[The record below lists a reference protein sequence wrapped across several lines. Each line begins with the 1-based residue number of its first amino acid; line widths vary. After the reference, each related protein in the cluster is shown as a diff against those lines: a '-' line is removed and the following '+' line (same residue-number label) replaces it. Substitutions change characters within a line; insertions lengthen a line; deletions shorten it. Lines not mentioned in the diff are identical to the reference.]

1 MGRNSISSGGMTKAG
16 LPLTLCAGMEVHIFT
31 HDDLRVGD
39 VSCLTNN
46 DSWIG
51 IFEMSPCFLH

>member
-16 LPLTLCAGMEVHIFT
+16 LLPTLADIKVHMFT

-39 VSCLTNN
+39 VSWLTNN
-46 DSWIG
+46 DSWIEM
-51 IFEMSPCFLH
+51 FEMSPCFLH

>member
-16 LPLTLCAGMEVHIFT
+16 LLPTLADIKVHMFT

-39 VSCLTNN
+39 VSWLTNN
-46 DSWIG
+46 EIMKR
-51 IFEMSPCFLH
+51 FEISLLLSALK